1 MTFSQW
7 INTSEP
13 LTDIDKFIN
22 DIDTKIA
29 SIRSILSS
37 DVSNISHKEMVI
49 EQYKTC
55 VWFLSDFFSFTRNH
69 YWEEDGIWSCG
80 ISEYHS
86 ESEIDGPFMGEILK
100 LRAQKRPKRWNTHP
114 ACSFHRE
121 KVWCILW
128 WLKSPLCVTHVD
140 SDVPDTYDENK
151 FREFLY
157 TIQLAWWTPKNW
169 YKDTNPQKNWLLVIE
184 FLEEVKKNT
193 LALKSL

>member
-13 LTDIDKFIN
+13 FTDIDKFIN

-69 YWEEDGIWSCG
+69 YWEEDGIWSCRIEES
-80 ISEYHS
+80 ISEIWI
-86 ESEIDGPFMGEILK
+86 EWPFRDDIIKIRSKLK
-100 LRAQKRPKRWNTHP
+100 PKKKNIYEACIFHKQK
-114 ACSFHRE
+114 F
-121 KVWCILW
+121 WCVLW
-128 WLKSPLCVTHVD
+128 DVKSPLCVAFPDGSLPEIYDDEKFFELLLKILFADMEKD
-140 SDVPDTYDENK
+140 SNIKREDVMN
-151 FREFLY
+151 
-157 TIQLAWWTPKNW
+157 NW
-169 YKDTNPQKNWLLVIE
+169 NIVIV